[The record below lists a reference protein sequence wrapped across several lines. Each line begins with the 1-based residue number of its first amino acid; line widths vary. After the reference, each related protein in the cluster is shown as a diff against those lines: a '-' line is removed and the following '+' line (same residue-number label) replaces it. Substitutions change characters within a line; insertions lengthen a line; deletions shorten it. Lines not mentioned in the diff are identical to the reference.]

1 MNATPKLVH
10 LAREYV
16 TLGWKVATLREQ
28 LASVI
33 AKNKQE
39 KIAETLIE
47 LTQAETALGKMRRNI
62 GSAFA
67 RKEERSVANA
77 ILDVMAKP
85 SSAGKLWTVSQVVQ
99 GVVPGCD
106 QGTRDSIPTRIRTE
120 LARLADGGFVVRVS
134 EGLYRLPN
142 DKDEPA

>member
-1 MNATPKLVH
+1 MTVNPKLVH

-16 TLGWKVATLREQ
+16 ALGWKVATLREQ
-28 LASVI
+28 LAFVI
-33 AKNKQE
+33 AKNKHE
-39 KIAETLIE
+39 KIAEALAE
-47 LTQAETALGKMRRNI
+47 LTQTEAALGKMRRNI

-85 SSAGKLWTVSQVVQ
+85 SSAGKLWTISQVVQ
-99 GVVPGCD
+99 AVAPGCD

-120 LARLADGGFVVRVS
+120 LARLADGRFVVRVS
-134 EGLYRLPN
+134 DGLYRLPN